1 MDLDMKRI
9 TNLTVSETETVI
21 YTEPTTSP
29 TPQSKNFA
37 KPERLSKTTSM
48 EIKNT
53 SASPWESRWNLIAAK
68 GLLRKLLANVPNN
81 IARVVPSTLN
91 PQV

>member
-48 EIKNT
+48 EITNT
-53 SASPWESRWNLIAAK
+53 SASPWESRWKILLIAAK
-68 GLLRKLLANVPNN
+68 GLLRKLLGNVPNN
-81 IARVVPSTLN
+81 TVVPSTLN